1 MPSGN
6 QTFAGWAGD
15 REMLD
20 RFIGERGRRLRIEAL
35 VSQNLVVGNRALAEE
50 LADRVEVCAVSK
62 GELLIS
68 QGAGDN
74 DIYFILSGSF
84 DVIVNGQKVAI
95 LGPTEHVG
103 EMAAVQP
110 PQKRS
115 ASVVATDN
123 AIVARLS
130 AEAFTDLGNRYPQ
143 MFGSSRKSL
152 RAVCWRVTPFS
163 GNPTPP
169 EGGARLTGR
178 LKGLAGLFRRCQR
191 PHRLFLP
198 RRR

>member
-6 QTFAGWAGD
+6 QTFTEWARD

-20 RFIGERGRRLRIEAL
+20 SFVGERGRRLRIEAL
-35 VSQNLVVGNRALAEE
+35 ASQNLVVGNRALAEE

-62 GELLIS
+62 DELLIS
-68 QGAGDN
+68 QGAADS
-74 DIYFILSGSF
+74 DIYLILSGSF
-84 DVIVNGQKVAI
+84 DVIVNGHKIAA

-110 PQKRS
+110 GQKRS

-130 AEAFTDLGNRYPQ
+130 GEAFADLGNRYPQ
-143 MFGSSRKSL
+143 MFRIIAQELARRLVQSNARL
-152 RAVCWRVTPFS
+152 RAGAS
-163 GNPTPP
+163 GS
-169 EGGARLTGR
+169 ARR
-178 LKGLAGLFRRCQR
+178 S
-191 PHRLFLP
+191 
-198 RRR
+198 

>member
-1 MPSGN
+1 
-6 QTFAGWAGD
+6 
-15 REMLD
+15 MLD
-20 RFIGERGRRLRIEAL
+20 RFVGERGRRLRIEAL
-35 VSQNLVVGNRALAEE
+35 ASQNLVVGNRALAEE
-50 LADRVEVCAVSK
+50 LADRVEVCAVSN

-84 DVIVNGQKVAI
+84 DVIVNGQKVAV

-110 PQKRS
+110 AQRRS

-130 AEAFTDLGNRYPQ
+130 EEAFTDLGNRYPQ
-143 MFGSSRKSL
+143 MFRIIAQEL
-152 RAVCWRVTPFS
+152 
-163 GNPTPP
+163 
-169 EGGARLTGR
+169 ARR
-178 LKGLAGLFRRCQR
+178 LLQSNTLFRH
-191 PHRLFLP
+191 PTTS
-198 RRR
+198 